1 MADQVGDATLEALG
15 YKPEFKRVL
24 SLRDLILYGLVILT
38 PTAPY
43 PVYGIV
49 QKISHGHAALAYFVA
64 MVAMLFTAASYGK
77 MAGAFPTAGSTY
89 TYAQRSL
96 SDHVGFLA
104 GWAMILDYFL
114 IPLLSVV
121 YAGLTAARLLPVVPY
136 SVWAVLFT
144 VSITVVNVR
153 GIQMTARASRWMMII
168 MTFSA
173 VLFVVLAA
181 FYVVTNTVGADC
193 SWAPPFSI
201 AAHSSC
207 AP

>member
-1 MADQVGDATLEALG
+1 MREPPLLSIVSTVGSTYGFGFICMADQVGDATLEALG

-38 PTAPY
+38 PTARY

-49 QKISHGHAALAYFVA
+49 QKISHGHAALAYLVA

-77 MAGAFPTAGSTY
+77 MAGAFPAAGSTY

-96 SDHVGFLA
+96 NDHVGFLA

-121 YAGLTAARLLPVVPY
+121 YAGLTANKKDGM
-136 SVWAVLFT
+136 VLDSQNCKKSPKIPT
-144 VSITVVNVR
+144 IPITYR
-153 GIQMTARASRWMMII
+153 K
-168 MTFSA
+168 
-173 VLFVVLAA
+173 
-181 FYVVTNTVGADC
+181 
-193 SWAPPFSI
+193 
-201 AAHSSC
+201 
-207 AP
+207 